1 MNAFALVRQGAESD
15 TQLLALWLHGRPA
28 NTQRA
33 YRRDAALF
41 QASCPAEL
49 RAVTLAHLQ
58 AFADSLT
65 TSDASR
71 RRTLNAVK
79 SLLAFGHRIGYLPFD
94 VGAAIQLPRPKNTL
108 AARILDRE
116 SVLRMIALEDDDRN
130 RALLTLLYDSGVR
143 VSELT
148 GITWADVQPRDPN
161 RGQITV
167 LGKGSK
173 TRVVLI
179 GPKAFA
185 ALPGKGGAPGAPVF
199 ASKSGRPLDQSRIW
213 RIVRAA
219 ARRAGIEANVST
231 HWLRHACASHALD
244 GGAPVHLVQQQLG
257 HASLETTTQY
267 SHARPD
273 DGLFRYLG

>member
-1 MNAFALVRQGAESD
+1 MPDFALVRQGAESD
-15 TQLLALWLHGRPA
+15 EQLVALWLHGRPP

-33 YRRDAALF
+33 YRRDAGLF
-41 QASCPAEL
+41 RQCCPGDL
-49 RAVTLAHLQ
+49 RQITLANLQ

-65 TSDASR
+65 TSAASQ

-79 SLLAFGHRIGYLPFD
+79 SLIAFGHRIGYLPFD
-94 VGAAIQLPRPKNTL
+94 VGAVVQLRRPKNTL

-116 SVLRMIALEDDDRN
+116 SVLRMIDLEPGPRN
-130 RALLTLLYDSGVR
+130 QSLLRMLYDSGLR

-148 GITWADVQPRDPN
+148 SVTWADVQPRN
-161 RGQITV
+161 HGCCQITV
-167 LGKGSK
+167 MGKGSR

-179 GPKAFA
+179 GPGAFA
-185 ALPGKGGAPGAPVF
+185 ALPTRGAPEEPVF
-199 ASKSGRPLDQSRIW
+199 PSKSGRPLDQSRVW
-213 RIVRAA
+213 RIVREA
-219 ARRAGIEANVST
+219 ARRAGIEANVSA